1 MLILPNKYCEDNFE
15 MLQFYCKC
23 MVIFDKGKS
32 NFLKYEVHKLVIV
45 LLADM
50 IWYKKLTVIK
60 KSI

>member
-1 MLILPNKYCEDNFE
+1 
-15 MLQFYCKC
+15 